1 MERIILEQINNKL
14 ANQNRDVDNGSVS
27 LASVSGAAVYADTLP
42 VPIQDTVGKRRGWLW
57 TKAATG
63 TEKLNYYFYAE
74 GSMPV
79 TLAHL
84 RGLSAR
90 VSIDNYQTTLS
101 NPFFVIYTKPT
112 GVGDA
117 GAWYHSKISHHI
129 PSTTPIMIGE
139 EVQLYTADKPL
150 NYDSI
155 NRLIHCNQTTTVGDA
170 LPAEEILTVA
180 IHTDTLAPA
189 GTQILVSQVGLIVNL
204 NNHFIDRIISL
215 VH

>member
-1 MERIILEQINNKL
+1 MERVILEQIDNKL
-14 ANQNRDVDNGSVS
+14 ANQNRNVDNGSVS
-27 LASVSGAAVYADTLP
+27 LASPSGVAVYADTLP
-42 VPIQDTVGKRRGWLW
+42 VPIEDTVGNRRGWLW
-57 TKAATG
+57 TKAAG
-63 TEKLNYYFYAE
+63 VEKLNYYFYAE

-84 RGLSAR
+84 RGLTAR
-90 VSIDNYQTTLS
+90 VSIDNYQGTTS
-101 NPFFVIYTKPT
+101 NPFFTIYTKPT

-117 GAWYHSKISHHI
+117 GAWYHSRITHHI

-150 NYDSI
+150 NHDSI
-155 NRLIHCNQTTTVGDA
+155 NRLIHCNQTTTAGDA
-170 LPAEEILTVA
+170 LPSEEILTVA
-180 IHTDTLAPA
+180 IHTESTAPA
-189 GTQILVSQVGLIVNL
+189 ATQILVSQVGLIVNL